1 MKNQEPLA
9 RARAAQ
15 LIDGRVSLQASQ
27 RRGGSMRSL
36 RASAGAVGRQVNR
49 YRPLVALRQA
59 KASTGGLQGK
69 MPPLM

>member
-15 LIDGRVSLQASQ
+15 LICVSLQASQ

-36 RASAGAVGRQVNR
+36 RASARAVGRQVNR
-49 YRPLVALRQA
+49 YRPLVALRHA
-59 KASTGGLQGK
+59 KASTVGLQGK